1 MKLLEVS
8 PQRDYL
14 NQLVIDD
21 VLKHLMTEQDPQ
33 AALRIALLLAI
44 NLLQAEDDAIAV
56 DFCTTML
63 TAFPPLSEAF
73 AEDQTH
79 HFCGGYKVIRAKDEN
94 DNVKVLVP
102 REYVEYRAGP
112 LLDRSDDE

>member
-1 MKLLEVS
+1 MELLEIN

-14 NQLVIDD
+14 SQLVIDD
-21 VLKHLMTEQDPQ
+21 VLKHLTSEQDSQ
-33 AALRIALLLAI
+33 TALRIALLLAI

-73 AEDQTH
+73 AEGNTH
-79 HFCGGYKVIRAKDEN
+79 QFCGGYKVVRAKDEN
-94 DNVKVLVP
+94 DNVKILVP
-102 REYVEYRAGP
+102 QEYIEYLAGP
-112 LLDRSDDE
+112 FLDRSGDK